1 MTLPFDRTPARFRRH
16 KEFRH
21 CPENRH
27 FLLIAPLAGFLLLL
41 LSAGCTGSSLT
52 VSDLQYPIDPVDA
65 RHSKDHNT
73 AIEYPLIDNETS
85 PVVSSAIEPRSLAR
99 RQEDQVRDFSLHDAI
114 FTALSQNRVI
124 ESSALGGIGAARV
137 LTAPQTVPSVY
148 DSAIQETGVLF
159 GRRGLEAALSDFD
172 TRWGTQ
178 LNMNSGDTADFS
190 TGLQKSLASGGSVS
204 LFHNW
209 NYAAGSDAD
218 YSGQNGAQLRQ
229 PLLAGAGTEFTRVA
243 GPVRPGFGAIA
254 GVSQGVV
261 IARINQDITL
271 ADFELSVR
279 DALRDIENS
288 YWDLYL
294 AYRVYDANAAAHNSA
309 HRTAE
314 VLYYEVQLGKTDPAD
329 LHQAQDR
336 FFQTRAQLELA
347 LNDLYS
353 AEAALR
359 RLIGLPMNDGEVLR
373 PSTEPV
379 LEQLSP
385 DWETAANDGLAQRI
399 ELRRQKWQ
407 IRSLKLQL
415 DAARSLVRPQL
426 DAVGSYAVMGNGDA
440 MLSQSSDS
448 VYGSM
453 TADDLDTWSMG
464 LEMSL
469 PVGLRQSRSQSRN
482 YELQLAKANA
492 VLAAQEQSVAHDIAT
507 AIQDLAAA
515 WAASQSNLRRIRAAE
530 NHVAVRTIQFEKGTK
545 TSDLMLRAQ
554 ASLADAE
561 VAYHQ
566 QLVNYNKAITN
577 FHLATGNLLTVNGVK
592 LAEGDWDSDALN
604 GSLMR
609 AHAREHGIDN
619 PNLYSAPEVF
629 SSPEN
634 PFRRNRMASPTS
646 DPEQTEPA
654 TEQQPVPPAPDAPA
668 PGDVL
673 RSSEN

>member
-1 MTLPFDRTPARFRRH
+1 MTLPSDRNITAFCRHDAFRPTPLL
-16 KEFRH
+16 
-21 CPENRH
+21 RH
-27 FLLIAPLAGFLLLL
+27 FLLIVSWPPLLLFGA
-41 LSAGCTGSSLT
+41 AGCTGPSLT
-52 VSDLQYPIDPVDA
+52 VSDLQYVIDPVETEH
-65 RHSKDHNT
+65 RKDHYT

-85 PVVSSAIEPRSLAR
+85 PVVTSAIEPRSLAR
-99 RQEDQVRDFSLHDAI
+99 RQEDQVRDFSLQDAI

-137 LTAPQTVPSVY
+137 LTAPQSVPSVY

-178 LNMNSGDTADFS
+178 VNLNSGDTAGFN

-209 NYAAGSDAD
+209 NYAAGSNAD
-218 YSGQNGAQLRQ
+218 YMGQLGAELRQ

-279 DALRDIENS
+279 DALRDIENA

-294 AYRVYDANAAAHNSA
+294 AYRVYDATASAHNSA

-314 VLYYEVQLGKTDPAD
+314 VLYHGEELGKTNPAD
-329 LHQAQDR
+329 RHQAQDR
-336 FFQTRAQLELA
+336 FYQTRAQLELA

-359 RLIGLPMNDGEVLR
+359 RLIGMPINDGEVLR

-379 LEQLSP
+379 LERLNP
-385 DWETAANDGLAQRI
+385 DWETAANEGLAHRV

-407 IRSLKLQL
+407 IHSLKLQL

-426 DAVGSYAVMGNGDA
+426 DAVGSYAVLGNGNQL
-440 MLSQSSDS
+440 LSQSSDS

-453 TADDLDTWSMG
+453 SRDNLDSWSMG

-469 PVGLRQSRSQSRN
+469 PIGLRQSRSQSRN

-492 VLAAQEQSVAHDIAT
+492 ILAAQEQSVAHDIASS
-507 AIQDLAAA
+507 IQDLAAA

-530 NHVAVRTIQFEKGTK
+530 NHLRVRTAQLNAGTI
-545 TSDLMLRAQ
+545 TSDLVLRGQ

-561 VAYHQ
+561 VAYYQ
-566 QLVNYNKAITN
+566 QLVSYNKAITN
-577 FHLATGNLLTVNGVK
+577 FHLATGNLLTINGVK
-592 LAEGDWDSDALN
+592 LAEGDWDSGALS
-604 GSLMR
+604 GASMR
-609 AHAREHGIDN
+609 AEARAHGIDN

-634 PFRRNRMASPTS
+634 PFRKDRMTPQMLNE
-646 DPEQTEPA
+646 PQTEPA
-654 TEQQPVPPAPDAPA
+654 ELLEQVPVPPDAPA
-668 PGDVL
+668 PAEVL
-673 RSSEN
+673 GSSEE